1 MATPSENAVGT
12 TNLVEDFESAF
23 QNCIS
28 LLTSQEYF
36 NVQDT
41 EETKVGVDNSV
52 QRFLESARQ
61 LETYFLNKRLMLSVA
76 RPEHV
81 LNEEIKELKAEL
93 ERKEKLLEKHH
104 EKLPKWQT
112 LLRSNVS
119 VPSTTPS
126 SPYSGSQGPAYQSM
140 PPVPPMPMSTV
151 GPQMGGPPPVAMMNS
166 SMAPGQYPGP
176 PAGHPGQYMPP
187 PAYPQGPLAYLE
199 RM

>member
-1 MATPSENAVGT
+1 MATPSESTLGT

-36 NVQDT
+36 NVQDS
-41 EETKVGVDNSV
+41 EETKVGVENSV

-61 LETYFLNKRLMLSVA
+61 LETYFLNKRLMLSLA

-81 LNEEIKELKAEL
+81 LNEEIIELKAEL

-104 EKLPKWQT
+104 EKLPKWQA

-140 PPVPPMPMSTV
+140 PPVPQMPMSTV
-151 GPQMGGPPPVAMMNS
+151 GPQMGVPPPVAMMNS

-187 PAYPQGPLAYLE
+187 PAYPQGPLAFLE